1 MTELDLNLN
10 LELQQQQQLP
20 GHEEVTEA
28 DAIQGITT
36 ESVSPSRQAWK
47 RYWRHRAAAVCTVIM
62 VFLIV
67 MVVFSGFTARYG
79 VNEQVI
85 KIQDGPNQ
93 FLSPRSL
100 AWFGTEGTGYD
111 MYSLLIYGLR
121 VSLFIGL
128 ASALISVI
136 VGTTIGSIAGLYG
149 GKFDD
154 ALMRVTDIFLA
165 FPALVALIVV
175 RNLLGN
181 VGWIT
186 TIIGDKSSVR
196 FLIFLFAIFGW
207 MGVARLVRGQ
217 VLALKERE
225 FIEAS
230 RAVGASNRRII
241 VRHLLPNS
249 IGPILVSL
257 TISVVA
263 AIVGE
268 STLSFFG
275 FGPQPGAGQTSLGN
289 LVSLSKGAVFT
300 GNWWLVA
307 FPSGLL
313 VLVALC
319 ISFIGD
325 GLRDAL
331 DPKLDNS
338 K

>member
-1 MTELDLNLN
+1 MTSTAIPSSTTSAELVDGDL
-10 LELQQQQQLP
+10 P
-20 GHEEVTEA
+20 PSFDP
-28 DAIQGITT
+28 DAVQGLTA
-36 ESVSPSRQAWK
+36 ESVSPTRMAWR
-47 RYWRHRAAAVCTVIM
+47 RYWRHRAAAICT
-62 VFLIV
+62 IV
-67 MVVFSGFTARYG
+67 MLFLVIVVVFAPFTARYG
-79 VNEQVI
+79 VTEPVI
-85 KIQDGPNQ
+85 DIKEGRNQ
-93 FLSPRSL
+93 HLPPSSI

-111 MYSLLIYGLR
+111 MFSLLIYGLR
-121 VSLFIGL
+121 VSLFIGV
-128 ASALISVI
+128 ASALLSVVIGTI
-136 VGTTIGSIAGLYG
+136 VGSLAGLWG
-149 GKFDD
+149 GLFDD
-154 ALMRVTDIFLA
+154 LLMRTTDIFLA
-165 FPALVALIVV
+165 FPFLVALIVV
-175 RNLLGN
+175 RNLLGG

-186 TIIGDKSSVR
+186 YLIGDKSEVR

-225 FIEAS
+225 FIEAA
-230 RAVGASNRRII
+230 RAVGATTPRII

-268 STLSFFG
+268 STLAFFG
-275 FGPQPGAGQTSLGN
+275 FGPQPGDGVVSLGN
-289 LVSLSKGAVFT
+289 LVSLSKGAVFSDR
-300 GNWWLVA
+300 WWLVA